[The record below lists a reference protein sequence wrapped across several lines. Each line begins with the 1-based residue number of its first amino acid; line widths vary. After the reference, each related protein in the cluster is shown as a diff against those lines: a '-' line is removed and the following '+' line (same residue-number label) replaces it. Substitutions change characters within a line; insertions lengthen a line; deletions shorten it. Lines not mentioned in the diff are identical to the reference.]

1 MIAKQLLKKIRAHR
15 GPIIVEIQNFHDV
28 FFVQA
33 VKADI
38 LLQFAKF
45 RDDDETGFDLGSE
58 GYLFKVYPE

>member
-15 GPIIVEIQNFHDV
+15 GPIIVEIHNFNDV
-28 FFVQA
+28 FYVQA

-45 RDDDETGFDLGSE
+45 RDDDDTGFDLGSE
-58 GYLFKVYPE
+58 GYLFKAYPE